1 MDDSHIRS
9 KFYIDDHAV
18 LYALLVKN
26 AADEFGDRGN
36 AAAEKA
42 TILYGRERG
51 LRMAMRCV
59 ADGNPLTADNYM
71 VYGEWLDDR
80 GWSEFRV
87 GGYEPYELDAVV
99 CGWNDAWVK
108 YGLLDYGKKYC
119 QFIDVELVRGF
130 NPDNDFALQGTLSQG
145 SEKCQ
150 FLFGGISATSD
161 ANSKHIG
168 ELRKKK
174 IPYVVKDFLYHTAH
188 VLSAFQRTYFL
199 EFGLLKTQDV
209 LKKTFSDYTKIFGAE
224 KLRALQNEAALDFL
238 TISA

>member
-1 MDDSHIRS
+1 MNDSDIRS

-26 AADEFGDRGN
+26 AVQGVGDKGD

-59 ADGNPLTADNYM
+59 ADGSPLTADNYV

-87 GGYEPYELDAVV
+87 GGYEPYELDAVI
-99 CGWNDAWVK
+99 CGWNNAWVK

-130 NPDNDFALQGTLSQG
+130 NPDNSFALQGTLSQG
-145 SEKCQ
+145 SERCR

-161 ANSKHIG
+161 ADSRHIG

-174 IPYVVKDFLYHTAH
+174 IPSVVKDFLYHTGH
-188 VLSAFQRTYFL
+188 VLSAFRRTYFL
-199 EFGLLKTQDV
+199 EFGLVKAQGV
-209 LKKTFSDYTKIFGAE
+209 LEKTFSDYAKIFGTE
-224 KLRALQNEAALDFL
+224 KLRALQNEATLDFS
-238 TISA
+238 II